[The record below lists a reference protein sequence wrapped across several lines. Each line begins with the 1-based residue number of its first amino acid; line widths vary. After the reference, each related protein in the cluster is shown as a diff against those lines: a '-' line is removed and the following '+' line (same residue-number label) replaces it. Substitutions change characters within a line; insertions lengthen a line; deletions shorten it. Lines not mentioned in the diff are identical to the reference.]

1 MKSPEEVV
9 KKPRLET
16 EPDVDTSEGSR
27 QATILD
33 DEGEELSTDKN
44 GKIKRKKSKQE
55 IPVDLKPFDY
65 ESVTFSSAVAQGKVS
80 H

>member
-33 DEGEELSTDKN
+33 DEEEELSTR
-44 GKIKRKKSKQE
+44 KIKRKKSKKE

-65 ESVTFSSAVAQGKVS
+65 ESVTFSSAVAQGKV
-80 H
+80 